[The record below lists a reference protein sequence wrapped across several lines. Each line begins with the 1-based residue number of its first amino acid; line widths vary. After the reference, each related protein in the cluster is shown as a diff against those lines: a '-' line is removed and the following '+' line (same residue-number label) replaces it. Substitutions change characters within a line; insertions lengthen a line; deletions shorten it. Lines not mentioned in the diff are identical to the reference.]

1 MFWSRG
7 GDSGSSSGGG
17 AIRRRRSEDTF
28 EQPPLP
34 PSSSRTAAA
43 IGMMA
48 EGGGGSGP
56 HQRRHGA
63 PSAAA
68 SSSAAAT
75 AQHQHQHQPL
85 HANTGMSGSSPRQRF
100 GNSNSSSG
108 IGSNSN
114 SGGGGGRGTTGGSST
129 LPTTA
134 AHSGSRSKLNGHD
147 PNSPKYHHGHS
158 SNSSNL
164 AGMGRRLHQR
174 AQIQW
179 TKLSRLQ
186 RLVGSGLAALLLTAA
201 VTKEAAVI
209 RRVIRRRR
217 HRASLLEQDERRR
230 QMLGYGGRGCGFG
243 RGGSSSRN
251 ALRERGIVPWKL
263 ARTGRDPSRDAL
275 VDWWKDHPEAPVGLS
290 CAAFDE
296 FMMMGSRSNEDA
308 DDDDVAAMLGQYDGA
323 DESLAATTAT
333 ATTEEIDFLRKQ
345 RGSKTTAT
353 QRRKLH
359 RQQADRRTAATSSDH
374 ARTGGASSNSRT
386 LTKATPTKKLLNT
399 VGADTYFYKG
409 YGIAPPIF
417 QGRVPET
424 GSQRVQVAFV
434 MPFVEFQLVKVA
446 TLLTEYWARF
456 PPCQPDT
463 PRQRADLVF
472 FTENKLSPG
481 IQRRIRSY
489 YAGLGVER
497 TGCFRTDEPIF
508 LSMAEVNPELSHLE
522 GAAFTFYSLFRLL
535 EKSYKTFILAEPDV
549 APVQPNFLPALVQK
563 TLTVNCEADGFWQ
576 VGSLPLA
583 KDVDAGMLRERVD
596 YHMNGNA
603 IYVLGCAEFE
613 EYKCR
618 VQSFYVPKDD
628 CELVAGE

>member
-1 MFWSRG
+1 
-7 GDSGSSSGGG
+7 
-17 AIRRRRSEDTF
+17 
-28 EQPPLP
+28 
-34 PSSSRTAAA
+34 
-43 IGMMA
+43 
-48 EGGGGSGP
+48 
-56 HQRRHGA
+56 
-63 PSAAA
+63 
-68 SSSAAAT
+68 
-75 AQHQHQHQPL
+75 
-85 HANTGMSGSSPRQRF
+85 
-100 GNSNSSSG
+100 
-108 IGSNSN
+108 
-114 SGGGGGRGTTGGSST
+114 
-129 LPTTA
+129 
-134 AHSGSRSKLNGHD
+134 
-147 PNSPKYHHGHS
+147 
-158 SNSSNL
+158 
-164 AGMGRRLHQR
+164 
-174 AQIQW
+174 
-179 TKLSRLQ
+179 
-186 RLVGSGLAALLLTAA
+186 
-201 VTKEAAVI
+201 
-209 RRVIRRRR
+209 
-217 HRASLLEQDERRR
+217 
-230 QMLGYGGRGCGFG
+230 
-243 RGGSSSRN
+243 
-251 ALRERGIVPWKL
+251 
-263 ARTGRDPSRDAL
+263 
-275 VDWWKDHPEAPVGLS
+275 
-290 CAAFDE
+290 
-296 FMMMGSRSNEDA
+296 MMMGSA
-308 DDDDVAAMLGQYDGA
+308 DDDD
-323 DESLAATTAT
+323 AT
-333 ATTEEIDFLRKQ
+333 AAVKQYGEEMDVLQK

-359 RQQADRRTAATSSDH
+359 RRQQSDRRTASTSDN
-374 ARTGGASSNSRT
+374 ALTGGTTGSSSSIT

-399 VGADTYFYKG
+399 VDADTYFYKG

-424 GSQRVQVAFV
+424 GSQRVQAAFV

-463 PRQRADLVF
+463 PRQSADLVF
-472 FTENKLSPG
+472 FTENKLSPT

-508 LSMAEVNPELSHLE
+508 LSLAEVNPELSHLE

-549 APVQPNFLPALVQK
+549 APVQPNFLPALVHK

>member
-1 MFWSRG
+1 
-7 GDSGSSSGGG
+7 
-17 AIRRRRSEDTF
+17 
-28 EQPPLP
+28 
-34 PSSSRTAAA
+34 
-43 IGMMA
+43 MA
-48 EGGGGSGP
+48 
-56 HQRRHGA
+56 
-63 PSAAA
+63 
-68 SSSAAAT
+68 
-75 AQHQHQHQPL
+75 QHQHQPL
-85 HANTGMSGSSPRQRF
+85 HVNTSSLSGPSPRQRF
-100 GNSNSSSG
+100 GNSNSNSNSIGSHNSSHNSSG
-108 IGSNSN
+108 
-114 SGGGGGRGTTGGSST
+114 SGGGGGRGTNGGSST

-147 PNSPKYHHGHS
+147 PNSPKYHHHHGRSNS
-158 SNSSNL
+158 SSSNL

-179 TKLSRLQ
+179 TKLSRFQ
-186 RLVGSGLAALLLTAA
+186 RLVGSGLAALLLAAA
-201 VTKEAAVI
+201 VTKEAAVL
-209 RRVIRRRR
+209 RRVLRRRR
-217 HRASLLEQDERRR
+217 HRASLLEDERRR
-230 QMLGYGGRGCGFG
+230 QMVGYGGRGRG
-243 RGGSSSRN
+243 RGGRGSSRG
-251 ALRERGIVPWKL
+251 ALRERGIVPWEL

-275 VDWWKDHPEAPVGLS
+275 VDWWMDHPEAPVGLS

-296 FMMMGSRSNEDA
+296 FMMMGRNEDT
-308 DDDDVAAMLGQYDGA
+308 DDDDAAAVSSQFDGA
-323 DESLAATTAT
+323 DESTAT
-333 ATTEEIDFLRKQ
+333 ATEEIDVLRK
-345 RGSKTTAT
+345 RGSKATAT

-359 RQQADRRTAATSSDH
+359 RQQSDRRTTSTIDH
-374 ARTGGASSNSRT
+374 ARTGGKSSRT
-386 LTKATPTKKLLNT
+386 LAKATPTKKLLNT
-399 VGADTYFYKG
+399 VGSDTYFYKG

-456 PPCQPDT
+456 PPCQPNT
-463 PRQRADLVF
+463 PRQSADLVF
-472 FTENKLSPG
+472 FTENKLSPS

-508 LSMAEVNPELSHLE
+508 LSMVEVNPELSHLE

-563 TLTVNCEADGFWQ
+563 TVTVNCEADGFWQ

-628 CELVAGE
+628 CELVAGES